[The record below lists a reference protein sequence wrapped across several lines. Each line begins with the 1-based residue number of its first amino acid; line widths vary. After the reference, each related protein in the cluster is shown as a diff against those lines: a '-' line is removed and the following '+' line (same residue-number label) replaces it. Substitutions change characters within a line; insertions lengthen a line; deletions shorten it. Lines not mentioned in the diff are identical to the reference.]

1 MATKAKS
8 GMNKNYWTLVVVA
21 LALFVAGY
29 MWWFYRNH
37 HEVDLPP
44 QYTPKPNA
52 LKNRY
57 YAATKLLGENRSQTL
72 AGNEG
77 YKKLAEILLQDDAQ
91 AKQNTLIIYQ
101 IASGNPQDFETLIG
115 WVQRG
120 GHLVV
125 ASQATMDKDARQ
137 DGTKMTEY
145 QGEQNPLLLYLDIDY
160 LQNTEYSGGSIV
172 SGMVPLH
179 LENGETFVLRPQAGG
194 YFYLDKF
201 LQKYPNARPYDYE
214 WFVKDTTGAYWLK
227 PNNQSGL
234 TKEQYDNML
243 LELNPKD
250 GKSPQINVFSAN
262 RAFVDM
268 AFGKGRLTVLADGD
282 MFANP
287 SPDGVNAQT
296 KDHKTEPPAS
306 RTQAL
311 LTDYSASGTVYGYS
325 RNIAEADNAYFLQ
338 YLTADRTVYFLPQIE
353 SDGFFSLLKKHLP
366 YTLWGLFFTV
376 LVLLFALPKRFGAI
390 KHYQTDSAR
399 NIFGFFAHVGQ
410 YLWQSDKAT
419 GLLTSNRHALIHSIM
434 AKELLHDNSPQSI
447 TEAVAKKTGLSFGLI
462 EDALYQTW
470 QTDDEFLRISRSF
483 AQVAKFYQD

>member
-1 MATKAKS
+1 MAAKAKS

-21 LALFVAGY
+21 LVLLGAIY

-37 HEVDLPP
+37 HEVALPP

-72 AGNEG
+72 VGNEG
-77 YKKLAEILLQDDAQ
+77 YNKFTKILLQDEAQ

-101 IASGNPQDFETLIG
+101 IASGNPQDFETLMA
-115 WVQRG
+115 WVERG

-125 ASQATMDKDARQ
+125 ASQATMDKDAKQ

-160 LQNTEYSGGSIV
+160 LENTEYSGGSIV
-172 SGMVPLH
+172 IGMVPLR

-201 LQKYPNARPYDYE
+201 LQKYPDARPYDYE
-214 WFVKDTTGAYWLK
+214 WFVKDATGAYRLK

-243 LELNPKD
+243 LELNPKN
-250 GKSPQINVFSAN
+250 GNSPQINVFSAN

-268 AFGKGRLTVLADGD
+268 AFGKGRLTVLAKGD

-287 SPDGVNAQT
+287 DPYGVNAQT
-296 KDHKTEPPAS
+296 KDHKKQPQVS

-311 LTDYSASGTVYGYS
+311 LTDYSASDNPYGYVGG
-325 RNIAEADNAYFLQ
+325 IVEADNAYFLQ
-338 YLTADRTVYFLPQIE
+338 YLTADRTVYFLPQVE
-353 SDGFFSLLKKHLP
+353 SDGLFSLLKKHLP

-376 LVLLFALPKRFGAI
+376 LMLLFALPKRFGAI
-390 KHYQTDSAR
+390 KYYQTDSSR

-410 YLWQSDKAT
+410 YLWQSDKAV

-434 AKELLHDNSPQSI
+434 AKELLHDDSPHSI